1 MKEVRFFYTPVIS
14 GSLPED
20 EAKHAV
26 RVLRMKEG
34 DEINLMDGKGTFYRA
49 EITTAS
55 NHHCLYRIIEE
66 EKQERAWS
74 GSIHLAV
81 APTKLNERIEWLV
94 EKATEIGWDR
104 VSFLN
109 CQFSERRNI
118 KTERVEKIV
127 VSAAKQSHK
136 AWMPDVDEMQTFK
149 DFVKQWGLQEGNVQ
163 DGVQRFICHCNE
175 GKKPHLKD
183 MLKNGQDC
191 IVMIGPEGDF
201 STEEVK
207 FAEKYGFQSV
217 SLGTS
222 RLRTET
228 AALVAVHLMQ
238 LSLAIAD

>member
-1 MKEVRFFYTPVIS
+1 MKEVRFFYTPTVS

-20 EAKHAV
+20 EAKHVV

-34 DEINLMDGKGTFYRA
+34 DEINLMDGCGTFYRA

-55 NHHCLYRIIEE
+55 NHHCLYKIIEE

-74 GSIHLAV
+74 GNIHLAV

-109 CQFSERRNI
+109 CQFSERRSI

-127 VSAAKQSHK
+127 ISATKQSHK
-136 AWMPDVDEMQTFK
+136 AWIPVVDEMQSFK
-149 DFVKQWGLQEGNVQ
+149 HFIEQWGLP
-163 DGVQRFICHCNE
+163 DGKENDGIQRFICHCHE
-175 GKKPHLKD
+175 GKRTHLKN
-183 MLKNGQDC
+183 LIHKGQDC

-201 STEEVK
+201 SLEEVRL
-207 FAEKYGFQSV
+207 AEKYGFQSV
-217 SLGTS
+217 SLGSS

-228 AALVAVHLMQ
+228 AALVAVHIMQ
-238 LSLAIAD
+238 LSQSLDD